1 MDNTTTTYSFNT
13 NNLPDDVLSYTD
25 NKFYDFVKELL
36 GQSAAELLKI
46 QAINN
51 VPSFLLS
58 DDVCDIIELAVESE
72 EIDALREKISF
83 AFRDGTY
90 HVKIGIRNNFR
101 YLNKL
106 LSLKLEEE
114 NKKKR
119 NSQKTTTKINSTSS
133 SLTTENNSTL
143 LPLTNTI
150 NSTLLSLIAETN
162 SPAPPLTTINSTSPS
177 LSTKTNSTSSSLETT
192 SNSTSSPLRRTSNSI
207 SSPLRRTSNTTSS
220 PLRRTINSRSTP
232 LTTKDEHFEFILNSM
247 KKWTENSKENLHLDQ
262 LELKPDVD
270 YTISITDNNNVIE
283 GVIKCKC
290 GARIRLRKRDG
301 KFQITNF
308 YKHLR
313 SATCFV
319 IKEKKKQLDQQ
330 KQLSNNT
337 SSNYNNSNANDD
349 QSTAASSITSQQ
361 PLSDMTINASTS
373 KSRQTNLISLS
384 TASGTKRNS
393 SSLKATSSP
402 QSSAKK
408 YKK

>member
-1 MDNTTTTYSFNT
+1 MDNITTAYSFNT
-13 NNLPDDVLSYTD
+13 NNLPEDVLSYTD
-25 NKFYDFVKELL
+25 DKFYYFVKELL
-36 GQSAAELLKI
+36 GQSAADLLRI

-58 DDVCDIIELAVESE
+58 DDVCDIIEFVVGSE

-106 LSLKLEEE
+106 LSMKLEEE
-114 NKKKR
+114 NREKR

-133 SLTTENNSTL
+133 SLTTE
-143 LPLTNTI
+143 
-150 NSTLLSLIAETN
+150 TN
-162 SPAPPLTTINSTSPS
+162 SPALPLTKITSTSPSSSIETNSTSPS
-177 LSTKTNSTSSSLETT
+177 LETT
-192 SNSTSSPLRRTSNSI
+192 SYSMPPLLRT
-207 SSPLRRTSNTTSS
+207 
-220 PLRRTINSRSTP
+220 TINSRTSP
-232 LTTKDEHFEFILNSM
+232 STKDEHIDFILNLM

-270 YTISITDNNNVIE
+270 YTISVTDNNNVIE
-283 GVIKCKC
+283 GAIKCKC
-290 GARIRLRKRDG
+290 GTRIRLRRRYG

-313 SATCFV
+313 SVTCFM
-319 IKEKKKQLDQQ
+319 IKEKKKQHDQQ

-337 SSNYNNSNANDD
+337 SSNNNNSSTDDD
-349 QSTAASSITSQQ
+349 QSAASSSITSQQ
-361 PLSDMTINASTS
+361 PLSNMTINESTS
-373 KSRQTNLISLS
+373 EPRRTNIISLS

-393 SSLKATSSP
+393 SNLKATSSSQP
-402 QSSAKK
+402 SAKK
-408 YKK
+408 QKK